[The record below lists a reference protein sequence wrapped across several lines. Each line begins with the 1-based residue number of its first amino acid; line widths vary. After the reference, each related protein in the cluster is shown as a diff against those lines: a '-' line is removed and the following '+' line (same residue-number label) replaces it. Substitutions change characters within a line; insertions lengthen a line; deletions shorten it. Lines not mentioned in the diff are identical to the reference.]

1 MYNNLHIGKNAPK
14 EVNILTEIPMNSG
27 PVKYEFNK
35 KYGVM
40 EVDRFLNTPMQYPAN
55 YGFIPHTLS
64 EDGDPLDAL
73 VYTTYPLAMNTLI
86 TAKPIGVLMTEDE
99 KGKDEKIL
107 LVPANSVDSYFSEIN
122 CYTSLPKAIISS
134 IEHFFSRYK
143 DLEIGKW
150 VKVNGWGNQVTA
162 HNIIN
167 KAVARCKKA
176 EG

>member
-1 MYNNLHIGKNAPK
+1 MYDNLHIGKNAPK

-35 KYGVM
+35 ECEIM
-40 EVDRFLNTPMQYPAN
+40 EVDRFLRTPMQYPVN

-73 VYTTYPLAMNTLI
+73 VYTTHPLAMKTLI
-86 TAKPIGVLMTEDE
+86 SAKPIGVLMTEDE

-107 LVPANSVDSYFSEIN
+107 LVPANNVDSHFKEVNCFSH
-122 CYTSLPKAIISS
+122 LPKAIIDS

-143 DLEIGKW
+143 DLEPGKW
-150 VKVNGWGNQVTA
+150 VKVSGWGDAAAA
-162 HNIIN
+162 HNIID
-167 KAVARCKKA
+167 KAIARCQK
-176 EG
+176 EEI